1 MPKKK
6 YVVDLRTEERAT
18 LDHILRSGKTGAR
31 KLTRARILLKA
42 ADGLHDDA
50 IATALDVGT
59 ATVARTRQ
67 RFVETGLG
75 ALDEAPRP
83 GAQRKLTDKQ
93 AAHLIAVACTPA
105 PEGQAHW
112 TLRLLADKVVE
123 LGFAPSIARETVRQV
138 LKKTRSNPGK
148 QSNGACPR

>member
-6 YVVDLRTEERAT
+6 YVVALRPEERAT
-18 LDHILRSGKTGAR
+18 LEHMLRSGMTGAR

-42 ADGLHDDA
+42 ADGWNDDA

-83 GAQRKLTDKQ
+83 GAQRKLTGKQ

-105 PEGQAHW
+105 PAGQIRW

-123 LGFAPSIARETVRQV
+123 LGFAPSITHETVRQI
-138 LKKTRSNPGK
+138 LKKTPSNLGK

>member
-1 MPKKK
+1 MPTKK
-6 YVVDLRTEERAT
+6 YVVDLSPEERAT
-18 LDHILRSGKTGAR
+18 LAHMLRSGTTGAR

-42 ADGLHDDA
+42 ADGWNDKA

-67 RFVETGLG
+67 RFVEIGLD

-83 GAQRKLTDKQ
+83 GAQRTLTRKQ
-93 AAHLIAVACTPA
+93 AAHLMAVACTPA
-105 PEGQAHW
+105 PAGQTHW

-123 LGFAPSIARETVRQV
+123 
-138 LKKTRSNPGK
+138 
-148 QSNGACPR
+148 